1 VVVVSLIEFN
11 VLGKDKLLLDIPD
24 ELDEKE
30 KRKFVRKIL
39 QRHTEKNPMLRKFHP
54 DTKKMAIDMMVE
66 TVIAQLNSRE

>member
-1 VVVVSLIEFN
+1 MSLIEFN

>member
-1 VVVVSLIEFN
+1 MSLIEFN

-66 TVIAQLNSRE
+66 TVIAQLKSME